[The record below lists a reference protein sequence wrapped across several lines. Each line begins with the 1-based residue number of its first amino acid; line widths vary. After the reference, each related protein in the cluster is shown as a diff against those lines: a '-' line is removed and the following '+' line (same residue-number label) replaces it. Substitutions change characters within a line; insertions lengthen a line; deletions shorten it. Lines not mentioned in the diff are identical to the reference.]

1 MQNRDNLIPI
11 QNPQNNYQPYYQQPY
26 QTAVEQQP
34 IYQEQKYYV
43 DTIIEENGLIHSA
56 NKLLTLITYIRH
68 TGNHQN
74 VPGLKAQ
81 IIEEVKLLERALN
94 HYHYSTRM
102 IISVRYCLCTAIDEA
117 VLSCPWGTSSIWVQ
131 ESLLSL
137 FQKETYGGERFYL
150 ILEDM
155 LRDPRANINFIE
167 FAYYLLCLGFE
178 GKLFGQ
184 ENSAK
189 RDAVRNR
196 VFSVIRDVR
205 KKPDRAL
212 SLDWHLKNTPRS
224 SIDKKRKLKKMFY
237 CCSIILV
244 IFTSIYNYKTYQN
257 ASPVLQQLDNLAR
270 VSPITILSQVI
281 KRPVIKRETN

>member
-1 MQNRDNLIPI
+1 MQNRDNLTNM
-11 QNPQNNYQPYYQQPY
+11 QNYQSPY
-26 QTAVEQQP
+26 QMASQAPYHAPVEPQAS
-34 IYQEQKYYV
+34 YQDPKYYT
-43 DTIIEENGLIHSA
+43 DNIAEENTLISSA
-56 NKLLTLITYIRH
+56 SKLLTLITYIRH
-68 TGNHQN
+68 TGTHHN

-81 IIEEVKLLERALN
+81 IIEEVKQLERALN
-94 HYHYSTRM
+94 HFHYSTRM

-155 LRDPRANINFIE
+155 LRDPRGNINFIE

-178 GKLFGQ
+178 GKLYGQ

-189 RDAVRNR
+189 RDAIRNR
-196 VFSVIRDVR
+196 IFAVIRDVR

-244 IFTSIYNYKTYQN
+244 LVGGFYNYKTYKK
-257 ASPVLQQLDNLAR
+257 ASPVLEQLDNLAR
-270 VSPITILSQVI
+270 VSPITVLSQVI
-281 KRPVIKRETN
+281 KRPVIKRTKN